1 MSHAGAVSAAPAPAN
16 MTSRSPLHDSPRMSL
31 RRSRSNASPRID
43 RERDDPRPPNA
54 LLMLL
59 EGRAPIEFFSL
70 FAALP
75 WLARLP
81 RGDGHPVLVFPGMAA
96 SDITTVPLR
105 RYLNSLGYVTQA
117 WGQGLNFGP
126 RPGVIARSADDLRA
140 LADKHGQPVSLI
152 GWSLGGLYARE
163 LAKLHP
169 TLTRCVVT
177 LGTPFTGHPKAT
189 NAWRVYE
196 LLSRSKVGDAELM
209 AEIRKPPPVPT
220 TSIYSRSD
228 GIVSW
233 RCSLNDPGPLVENI
247 EVPASHVGMGT
258 NPLVLYAVADRL
270 AQPIGQWR
278 RFDVSGARR
287 WFFRTALPDAMATA
301 G

>member
-1 MSHAGAVSAAPAPAN
+1 MSAH
-16 MTSRSPLHDSPRMSL
+16 
-31 RRSRSNASPRID
+31 RSRSNARSRAGTG
-43 RERDDPRPPNA
+43 RDDPRPPNV

-81 RGDGHPVLVFPGMAA
+81 RGDGHPVMVFPGMAA

-105 RYLNSLGYVTQA
+105 RYLTSLGYVTNA

-126 RPGVIARSADDLRA
+126 RPGVLERSAGDIRK
-140 LADKHGQPVSLI
+140 LANEHGQPVSLI
-152 GWSLGGLYARE
+152 GWSLGGIYARE

-169 TLTRCVVT
+169 NETRCVIT

-189 NAWRVYE
+189 NAWRIYE
-196 LLSRSKVGDAELM
+196 LLSRSKVGDADLM

-233 RCSLNDPGPLVENI
+233 RCSLNDAGPLVENI

-258 NPLVLYAVADRL
+258 NPFVLYAVADRL

-287 WFFRTALPDAMATA
+287 WFFRTALPEAMATA

>member
-1 MSHAGAVSAAPAPAN
+1 
-16 MTSRSPLHDSPRMSL
+16 MSL
-31 RRSRSNASPRID
+31 RRSRSNARSRVGSD
-43 RERDDPRPPNA
+43 RDDARAPNA
-54 LLMLL
+54 VLMLL
-59 EGRAPIEFFSL
+59 EGRAPIEFLSL
-70 FAALP
+70 VAALP
-75 WLARLP
+75 WLAQLP
-81 RGDGHPVLVFPGMAA
+81 RGDGHPVIVFPGMAA

-105 RYLNSLGYVTQA
+105 RYLASLGYVTRA

-126 RPGVIARSADDLRA
+126 RPGVLERCADDIRA
-140 LADKHGQPVSLI
+140 LADEQGQPVSLI
-152 GWSLGGLYARE
+152 GWSRGGIYARE

-169 TLTRCVVT
+169 SETRCVIT

-189 NAWRVYE
+189 NAWRIYE
-196 LLSRSKVGDAELM
+196 LLSRSKVGDAALM

-228 GIVSW
+228 GVVSW
-233 RCSLNDPGPLVENI
+233 RCSLNDAGPLVENI
-247 EVPASHVGMGT
+247 EVPASHVGMGA
-258 NPLVLYAVADRL
+258 NPFVLYAVADRL